1 MKQYLDLIRDI
12 MAHGTERKDRTGVGT
27 ISVFGRQI
35 RFDMRNGFP
44 AVTTKSLAWRSV
56 VSELLWF
63 LEGSAS
69 EHRLAEIKNDNKPY
83 AELTEKER
91 RTIWT
96 ANYEKQG
103 RDLGYISGCL
113 GAVYGR
119 QWSHLYSIDF
129 NQYEL
134 VNNDEYADV
143 YEEPVFSKLPIDNSA
158 NDELIGKIFKTNS
171 GDDFIVISKAQ
182 KTDEAS
188 HGFYLVQFLK
198 TLSVKIVR
206 GCAIKKGAV
215 KDDYAVSVCG
225 IGKMGYISANDK
237 TQPIYKILQSRWIK
251 MLERCYDP
259 HCKEYKCYGAKG
271 VTICKRWHTFA
282 NFLEDVGEVYGF
294 DLFLKDPKTYQIDK
308 DTLSGKIYSKDTCI
322 FIPKYYN
329 QKLVNAKPI
338 IYKGELYLNIA
349 DFCEKNTW
357 ASPSGLRHH
366 FRGRF
371 TPKYKD
377 VKRIDLADN
386 VRIRYKF
393 NKINQITNIING
405 IKNDPWS
412 RRLLVSAWNPAE
424 LEYMAL
430 MPCHY
435 SFQFYVSGA
444 DGEYLS
450 LMWNQRS
457 ADVCLGIP
465 FNIASYALLLHIIAK
480 MTGKIPLELIGN
492 LGDTHIYLNHLD
504 GALEQLKREPKKLP
518 ELELPENADY
528 SDIDSFLK
536 SVKTS
541 DFKLKNYEHAPAIKF
556 DMAV

>member
-44 AVTTKSLAWRSV
+44 AITTKSLTWRSV

-63 LEGSAS
+63 LEGSAN

-96 ANYEKQG
+96 ANFEKQG
-103 RDLGYISGCL
+103 RDLGYVSGYL
-113 GAVYGR
+113 GGVYGK
-119 QWSHLYSIDF
+119 QWSKLYSIDF
-129 NQYEL
+129 NKYQIVENHDY
-134 VNNDEYADV
+134 NDTYK
-143 YEEPVFSKLPIDNSA
+143 EPVFRKLDVEA
-158 NDELIGKIFKTNS
+158 NEKDKLVGKVFKTNN
-171 GDDFIVISKAQ
+171 GDDFIVISRTEKHDNQ
-182 KTDEAS
+182 G
-188 HGFYLVQFLK
+188 HYFYIVQFLK
-198 TLSVKIVR
+198 TLSSKLVQYGAIVS
-206 GCAIKKGAV
+206 GAI
-215 KDDYAVSVCG
+215 KDDYAISLCG
-225 IGKMGYISANDK
+225 IGKIGYIAEEDK
-237 TQPIYKILQSRWIK
+237 KQPLYKILHKRWAK
-251 MLERCYDP
+251 MLERCYSP
-259 HCKEYKCYGAKG
+259 QCKEFASYGAKG
-271 VTICKRWHTFA
+271 VKVCKRWHTFA
-282 NFLEDVGEVYGF
+282 NFLEDVGEIYGF
-294 DLFLKDPKTYQIDK
+294 DLFIKEPESYQIDK
-308 DTLSGKIYSKDTCI
+308 DILSGNMYSKETCV

-329 QKLVNAKPI
+329 QRLINSKPLV
-338 IYKGELYLNIA
+338 YKNQMYLNIE
-349 DFCEKNTW
+349 DFCEKNDW
-357 ASPSGLRHH
+357 ASKSGLRHH
-366 FRGRF
+366 LLGRF

-377 VKRIDLADN
+377 VHRLDIPN
-386 VRIRYKF
+386 NCRVRYELRET
-393 NKINQITNIING
+393 NQIKNVIKQ
-405 IKNDPWS
+405 IKNNPTS
-412 RRLLVSAWNPAE
+412 RRLLISSWNPAE
-424 LEYMAL
+424 LSCMAL
-430 MPCHY
+430 PPCHY
-435 SFQFYVSGA
+435 SFQFYVSGEN
-444 DGEYLS
+444 GEYLS

-480 MTGKIPLELIGN
+480 MTNKIPLELIGN